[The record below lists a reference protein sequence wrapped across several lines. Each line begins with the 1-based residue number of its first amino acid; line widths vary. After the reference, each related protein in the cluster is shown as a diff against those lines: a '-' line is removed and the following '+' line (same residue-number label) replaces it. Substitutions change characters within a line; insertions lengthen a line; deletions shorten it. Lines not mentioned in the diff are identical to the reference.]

1 MQKTNE
7 CYLFETVGFLPQ
19 ISNEKQEQKE
29 NKKKH
34 KKNLD
39 KC

>member
-1 MQKTNE
+1 
-7 CYLFETVGFLPQ
+7 LPQ

-39 KC
+39 KCWSSIMEY